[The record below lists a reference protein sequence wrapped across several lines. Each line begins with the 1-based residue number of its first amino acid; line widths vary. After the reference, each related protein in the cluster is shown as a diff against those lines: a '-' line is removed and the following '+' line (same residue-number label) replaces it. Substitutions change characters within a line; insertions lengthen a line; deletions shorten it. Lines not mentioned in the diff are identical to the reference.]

1 MRVKKAGKI
10 ILGADLT
17 NDESIALNME
27 IQKRIAELDRNN
39 TDEVDAIILWVLW
52 DKFDFTPEQLRK
64 FYEEFNP
71 SLNALANRYEMT
83 DKGDEIWLATYKL
96 KDKLGIDIHAWN
108 DEVRAKILPS
118 YGIK

>member
-1 MRVKKAGKI
+1 MQVRKSGKI
-10 ILGADLT
+10 ILGAKLSR
-17 NDESIALNME
+17 DEEKALNIE

-71 SLNALANRYEMT
+71 SLNALADRYEMT
-83 DKGDEIWLATYKL
+83 DNGDEIWLATYKL

-108 DEVRAKILPS
+108 DKIREKTNLS
-118 YGIK
+118 S